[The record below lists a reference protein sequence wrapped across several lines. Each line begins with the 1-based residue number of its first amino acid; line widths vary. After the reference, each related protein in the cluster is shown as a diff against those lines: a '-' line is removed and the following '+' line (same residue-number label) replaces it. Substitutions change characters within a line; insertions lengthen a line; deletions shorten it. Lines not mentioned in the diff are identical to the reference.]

1 LSKNL
6 APIFFEK
13 IGETFQSAKRK
24 RTPKSDDSG
33 PERLAKKVRRQFL
46 TLGKK
51 SGCSGKKLSLVG
63 GVLAENGGKS
73 ENLESQNVAVP
84 ASEQYTRLSQTDS
97 ESIDDSGER
106 LESESSACSGPG
118 SESIDVPSSGSPSKH
133 DSGSNTEPGYG
144 SDITGPRFGPDS
156 GSEHSAQGDDNDPES
171 GFNQNRIQI
180 RSVRQIRI
188 EDFDKLVPRT

>member
-6 APIFFEK
+6 APIFLEK

-51 SGCSGKKLSLVG
+51 SGCSGKKLSLVES
-63 GVLAENGGKS
+63 VLAENGGKS

-97 ESIDDSGER
+97 ESIDDSGGG
-106 LESESSACSGPG
+106 LESDSAACSGPG
-118 SESIDVPSSGSPSKH
+118 SESIDVPSSGSPSKC
-133 DSGSNTEPGYG
+133 DSGSNTEPDSDCTG
-144 SDITGPRFGPDS
+144 SRFGPDS
-156 GSEHSAQGDDNDPES
+156 GSEHSARGDDIDPES

-188 EDFDKLVPRT
+188 EDFNNLVPRT